1 MPSHS
6 EVLVTLSVGLL
17 SQLRARAAGLDV
29 PLDWLVAG
37 LVHDTIE
44 SCVDGCLALPVS
56 DSALLVPMLNVSS

>member
-1 MPSHS
+1 MLSHS
-6 EVLVTLSVGLL
+6 EVLVTLSVELL

-37 LVHDTIE
+37 LVHDTIA

>member
-1 MPSHS
+1 MPSRS
-6 EVLVTLSVGLL
+6 EVFVTLSVELL

-44 SCVDGCLALPVS
+44 SCVDGCLSLPVS
-56 DSALLVPMLNVSS
+56 DTALLVPTLNLSS

>member
-1 MPSHS
+1 MPSRS
-6 EVLVTLSVGLL
+6 EVFVTLSVELL

-44 SCVDGCLALPVS
+44 SCVDGCLSLSVS
-56 DSALLVPMLNVSS
+56 DSALLVPTLNLSS